1 MSDNNGDSQIFVDN
15 ILKRKIIEEYLDD
28 IEFTDDEEVKRIVRR
43 SRQNPVDLWNSGWG
57 LMLRNPENELE
68 NSFQGKLYK

>member
-1 MSDNNGDSQIFVDN
+1 MSDNIGDSQILVDN

-43 SRQNPVDLWNSGWG
+43 S
-57 LMLRNPENELE
+57 
-68 NSFQGKLYK
+68 